1 MPAPLRSV
9 VTAVSEFRDGV
20 RESLDRSPRLRA
32 TLIRLGISYHPTYWT
47 TGGRVVELAPD
58 FTHARVALPLNLRT
72 RNVVGTTFGGSIYGA
87 IDPIYMLMLRRRLG
101 GDYTVWDKAAK
112 IRFRKPGR
120 STLYADFSVPD
131 EGFRSIRESLDV
143 GESTDRVYEVE
154 LVDAAG
160 VVHAEVEKTLYVRRD
175 A

>member
-1 MPAPLRSV
+1 MPAPIRSI
-9 VTAVSEFRDGV
+9 VTAVSGFRDDV
-20 RESLDRSPRLRA
+20 RGLGDRFRRLRA
-32 TLIRLGISYHPTYWT
+32 TLVRLGISYHPTYWT

-72 RNVVGTTFGGSIYGA
+72 RNVVGTTFGGSLYGA
-87 IDPIYMLMLRRRLG
+87 VDPIYMLLLRQRLG
-101 GDYTVWDKAAK
+101 GDYTVWDKAAR
-112 IRFRKPGR
+112 IRFKRPGR

-131 EGFRSIRESLDV
+131 EEFRAIRESLDV
-143 GESTDRVYEVE
+143 GESTDRVYAIE
-154 LVDAAG
+154 LVDDEG

>member
-9 VTAVSEFRDGV
+9 VTAFTELRDGV
-20 RESLDRSPRLRA
+20 RELGDRFRRLRA

-87 IDPIYMLMLRRRLG
+87 VDPIYMLLLRQRLG
-101 GDYTVWDKAAK
+101 GDFTVWDKAAR
-112 IRFRKPGR
+112 IRFKKPGQ
-120 STLYADFSVPD
+120 STLYADFEVTDD
-131 EGFRSIRESLDV
+131 EVQAIRGALDV
-143 GESTDRVYEVE
+143 GESTDRVYDVE
-154 LVDAAG
+154 LADEAG